1 MNEEKAEDSVKDKKR
16 KNLSN
21 DAELKAAGLLKVL
34 KDFFKPYNLGIAE
47 DLAVITAGY
56 IANKALEMKCHLS
69 NENLLKLLE
78 GKKTDFVS
86 HQAETVDNKRYM
98 KQSMLQLENHP
109 TLSLPEFIY
118 KLAYEEDKA
127 NIPLLPELTE
137 RINASIE
144 PNSTLN
150 FYKWEEKRE
159 VKPSN
164 VFSEILTEQH
174 IKELKEFHYLVEP
187 LSMQLGKETSPSPY
201 KVFVNEKSGEISAV
215 KFNPLVDRLANVLMN
230 YPQVGQ
236 KIEATDTLED
246 KAFKEQANKD
256 IIIELMAGKT
266 ITYMKDDKE
275 VSMFFDPI
283 KNRIEA
289 PFTSVYKQQH
299 FNAFVTE
306 QKILSEDMMIN
317 KHQAL
322 QFTLNKDGI
331 KSELFFEPLNKI
343 SPISVNE
350 LYNIIQQSS
359 KGKGL
364 GIDKIAIQDANQ
376 GPLQIEMR
384 VIGKALLPAKMHRD
398 RFVVDFNDSQNLTV
412 ERKSL
417 YEAKENIQ
425 KTAREIE
432 LDLHLGSP
440 TDLIKTLS
448 VNIPSPELP
457 VKKTQEIT
465 KKIEPSTAE
474 KVEKVPKQPKISMK

>member
-1 MNEEKAEDSVKDKKR
+1 MTEENIEDSVKDKKR

-21 DAELKAAGLLKVL
+21 EAELKAAGLLKAL

-47 DLAVITAGY
+47 DLAVISAGY

-86 HQAETVDNKRYM
+86 HQAETVDNKPYM
-98 KQSMLQLENHP
+98 KQSMLQLENHSS
-109 TLSLPEFIY
+109 LSLPEFIY
-118 KLAYEEDKA
+118 KLAFEDDKV
-127 NIPLLPELTE
+127 NIPLLPKLTE

-150 FYKWEEKRE
+150 FYKWDEKKE

-164 VFSEILTEQH
+164 IFSEILTEQQ
-174 IKELKEFHYLVEP
+174 IKELKEFHHLVEP

-230 YPQVGQ
+230 YPQIGQ
-236 KIEATDTLED
+236 IIEATDTLEE

-266 ITYMKDDKE
+266 ITYMKEDKE

-289 PFTSVYKQQH
+289 PFTTVYRQQH

-306 QKILSEDMMIN
+306 QKIMSEDMMIN

-322 QFTLNKDGI
+322 QFTINNDGI
-331 KSELFFEPLNKI
+331 KSELFFEPLNKT
-343 SPISVNE
+343 SPTSVNE

-376 GPLQIEMR
+376 SPLQVELR
-384 VIGKALLPAKMHRD
+384 VVGKALLSAKMHRD
-398 RFVVDFNDSQNLTV
+398 RFVVDFNDTQNLTV

-417 YEAKENIQ
+417 HEAKENIQ
-425 KTAREIE
+425 KTEREIE

-448 VNIPSPELP
+448 INISSPELS
-457 VKKTQEIT
+457 VEKAQEIT
-465 KKIEPSTAE
+465 KKIEPSTAV
-474 KVEKVPKQPKISMK
+474 KVEKAPKQPKISMK